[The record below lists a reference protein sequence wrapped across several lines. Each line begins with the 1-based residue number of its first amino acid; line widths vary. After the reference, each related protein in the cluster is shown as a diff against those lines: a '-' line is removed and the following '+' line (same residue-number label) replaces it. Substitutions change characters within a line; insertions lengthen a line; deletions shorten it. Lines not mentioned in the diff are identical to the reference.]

1 MPPKVEITKDK
12 VLEAAFD
19 MVREQGLDVLTARN
33 IAHRLQCS
41 TQPIY
46 SACGNMD
53 ELKEELFDR
62 AVDFAI
68 DTMKTY
74 KNEQNSPAM
83 NLILGCL
90 IFSHQEKHLFRA
102 LYLSDYRAVYL
113 SNNKDR
119 LNEEIYAAFLQ
130 IDHRL
135 QEIEE
140 TRARS
145 VYLKIMTYWL
155 GIGTKINTNTSELDL
170 DEATNMLEEMYKLLS
185 VKEGLVR

>member
-12 VLEAAFD
+12 VLDAAFE
-19 MVREQGLDVLTARN
+19 MVREQGFDVLTARN
-33 IAHRLQCS
+33 IARRLHCS

-46 SACGNMD
+46 SAYGNMD

-62 AVDFAI
+62 AINFAI

-113 SNNKDR
+113 SNHTDR

-130 IDHRL
+130 IDDRL
-135 QEIEE
+135 QVIEE
-140 TRARS
+140 NRARAM
-145 VYLKIMTYWL
+145 YLKIMTYWL
-155 GIGTKINTNTSELDL
+155 GISTMINTNTSELDL
-170 DEATNMLEEMYKLLS
+170 DEATMMLEELYKLLS
-185 VKEGLVR
+185 VKEGLMR

>member
-12 VLEAAFD
+12 VLDAAFE

-33 IAHRLQCS
+33 IARRLHCS

-46 SACGNMD
+46 SAYGNMD

-62 AVDFAI
+62 AINFAI
-68 DTMKTY
+68 GTMKTY

-113 SNNKDR
+113 SNHTDR
-119 LNEEIYAAFLQ
+119 LNEEIYVAFLQ
-130 IDHRL
+130 IDDRL
-135 QEIEE
+135 QVIEE

-145 VYLKIMTYWL
+145 MYLKIMTYWL
-155 GIGTKINTNTSELDL
+155 GISTMINTNISELDL
-170 DEATNMLEEMYKLLS
+170 DEATRMLEEMYKLLS
-185 VKEGLVR
+185 VKEGLMR